1 MKILVFS
8 DAHGDTYCMRRALS
22 MNPDADYAIF
32 LGDGIRDAETVFSE
46 FPSVSPLIVRG
57 NCDFFQT
64 DYPTVRILHAGG
76 KKILI
81 CHGHT
86 FSVKGGRGGLIAEAL
101 REGVDIALYGHTHEA
116 RCDYVDQNDR
126 QIYIVNPGSIHRS
139 YLGSGEY
146 ALIVIKGNDA
156 LVSLA
161 TVS

>member
-57 NCDFFQT
+57 KCDFFQT

-126 QIYIVNPGSIHRS
+126 QIYLVNPGSIHRS

>member
-1 MKILVFS
+1 MKVIVVSDIHGRGEYLDRVLAKHSDCDGVF
-8 DAHGDTYCMRRALS
+8 
-22 MNPDADYAIF
+22 F

>member
-1 MKILVFS
+1 MKVLVFS
-8 DAHGDTYCMRRALS
+8 DSHGDTYCMRRALS
-22 MNPDADYAIF
+22 MHPDADYAIF
-32 LGDGIRDAETVFSE
+32 LGDGIRDAETVFQE

-57 NCDFFQT
+57 NCDFFQN

-86 FSVKGGRGGLIAEAL
+86 FSVKGGRGGLVAEAL
-101 REGVDIALYGHTHEA
+101 HEGIDIALYGHTHLS
-116 RCDYVDQNDR
+116 RCDYVDENNR
-126 QIYIVNPGSIHRS
+126 KFYLVNPGSIHRS
-139 YLGSGEY
+139 HAGCGEY
-146 ALIVIKGNDA
+146 ALIVIQGGDA